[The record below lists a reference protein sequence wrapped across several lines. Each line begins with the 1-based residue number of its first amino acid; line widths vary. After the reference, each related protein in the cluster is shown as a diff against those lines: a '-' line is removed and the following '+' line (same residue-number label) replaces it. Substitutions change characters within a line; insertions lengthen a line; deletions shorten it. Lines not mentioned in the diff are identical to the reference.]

1 MIARLLRLPLLLLVL
16 VLLAACDDPAPPSRP
31 PPVEVTE
38 DAVGYYCGMLLV
50 EHPGPKGQAF
60 LRGQAEPVWFSSARD
75 ALIFTRLP
83 EEPQGVAAI
92 YVTDM
97 AQAGSWERP
106 RPGSWVEVHDAW
118 FVIGSGRRGGM
129 GGPEAVPFSREDAA
143 RAFAAEQGGK
153 VVRIAE
159 LSDDYLFDPGAPGE
173 EGSNE
178 HATH

>member
-1 MIARLLRLPLLLLVL
+1 MIARLTRRPLLLFVL
-16 VLLAACDDPAPPSRP
+16 ALLAACDEPAPPERP
-31 PPVEVTE
+31 PPMEVTE
-38 DAVGYYCGMLLV
+38 DAVGHYCGMLLA
-50 EHPGPKGQAF
+50 EHAGPKGQAL
-60 LRGQAEPVWFSSARD
+60 LRGQSEPVWFSSARD

-83 EEPQGVAAI
+83 EEPRDIAAV

-97 AQAGSWERP
+97 VTAGSWERP
-106 RPGSWVEVHDAW
+106 RPGSWVPVDDAW

-143 RAFAAEQGGK
+143 RAFAGEQGGK
-153 VVRIAE
+153 VVRLAE

-173 EGSNE
+173 EGGND

>member
-1 MIARLLRLPLLLLVL
+1 MIARLSRHPLLLLVL
-16 VLLAACDDPAPPSRP
+16 VLLAACDDPAPPNRP
-31 PPVEVTE
+31 PPAEVTE
-38 DAVGYYCGMLLV
+38 DAVGHYCGMLLV

-83 EEPQGVAAI
+83 EEPRDIAAV

-97 AQAGSWERP
+97 VTAGSWERP
-106 RPGSWVEVHDAW
+106 RPGSWVPVDDAW

-153 VVRIAE
+153 VMRLADVP
-159 LSDDYLFDPGAPGE
+159 DDYLFDPGAPAAGA
-173 EGSNE
+173 SDD
-178 HATH
+178 HAAH

>member
-1 MIARLLRLPLLLLVL
+1 MIARLSRHPLLLLVL
-16 VLLAACDDPAPPSRP
+16 VLLAACDDPAPSNRP
-31 PPVEVTE
+31 PPIEVTE
-38 DAVGYYCGMLLV
+38 DAVGHYCGMLLV

-83 EEPQGVAAI
+83 EEPQGVAAV

-97 AQAGSWERP
+97 VQAGSWEQP
-106 RPGSWVEVHDAW
+106 RPGSWVEVDDAW
-118 FVIGSGRRGGM
+118 FVLGSDRRGGM

-143 RAFAAEQGGK
+143 RTFAAEHGGS
-153 VVRIAE
+153 VGRLADVP
-159 LSDDYLFDPGAPGE
+159 DDYLFGPGVTSE
-173 EGSNE
+173 EGGNG